1 MNILLNYH
9 LKKTKPL
16 SQEQKEAV
24 CIVNIVGGIEIFS
37 LCSDEANILATSA
50 CNSLARDGI
59 SVVAVPLVTSRKVVR
74 VKNPEDCTELSHQ

>member
-1 MNILLNYH
+1 LNILLNSH

-37 LCSDEANILATSA
+37 QEV
-50 CNSLARDGI
+50 SLQKASPPRH
-59 SVVAVPLVTSRKVVR
+59 VTAEFGMESLWYQCVWRHSGKNYKG
-74 VKNPEDCTELSHQ
+74 VKKP